1 MRGEDGFF
9 GEAGI
14 AAEGSPPHA
23 RGRRPPAQRRRRAKR
38 ITPACAGKTRRSPPF
53 WGNGQDHP
61 RMRGEDNRLILAD
74 LDVVGSPPHA
84 RGRPSNEEAFG
95 AGIGITPACAGK
107 TAQETQSRSMY
118 WDHPRMRGED
128 ASVHWPSACPAGITP
143 ACAGKTVRFPR
154 ESGKIFF
161 SLPVFFCSQPS
172 PLGWF
177 LRWVLG
183 LGSSLWKQH

>member
-84 RGRPSNEEAFG
+84 RGRRGGGRRGSRLDRDHPRMRGEDDGLFEFDNEPVGSPPHARG
-95 AGIGITPACAGK
+95 RQTSAPLALSGDRITPACAGK
-107 TAQETQSRSMY
+107 TKFKLRVAPLL

-128 ASVHWPSACPAGITP
+128 S
-143 ACAGKTVRFPR
+143 
-154 ESGKIFF
+154 
-161 SLPVFFCSQPS
+161 
-172 PLGWF
+172 
-177 LRWVLG
+177 
-183 LGSSLWKQH
+183 